1 MKLNINKIALSGLS
15 CFMLL
20 LAAFPLLQSCKGD
33 EDPMK
38 SVDLRYRVEDSYTV
52 KASNPDPVVFQVKS
66 TDPWEII
73 GEADWYT
80 ISPDKGEAGETQ
92 TVTITCKENTS
103 LDDRQDI
110 ITIKSDYWI
119 GKKFTLI
126 QKGTAFLTITGQET
140 EMAKEGATNTLTV
153 SSNQKWTAKVTD
165 GDNWLSI
172 TSTAAG
178 EGDGTI
184 SIVSTV
190 NKGEKRTGIITFYD
204 RHGAID
210 KEIECTQGGITLS
223 PEAPPMEAP
232 GNGKWFALQP
242 NAQKLEIDINADIEW
257 TASKEDEG
265 EEWYTIN
272 QEETTNGKLVI
283 DVIEH
288 TGSRVRTAIVLLTS
302 KADPGNDPV
311 VKQVK
316 FKQIYTPKS
325 ETMLIEKEINSSNK
339 FTKEN
344 LSPGEY
350 LAYLKKGSANYS
362 AADFSMIMTWQDEEG
377 NMRNVQ
383 YHIRNGLAQ
392 GQTSPWNNTINLAE
406 GNKYARNVKKGED
419 NIIGF
424 TIEENADVNP
434 AKANFIWNI
443 NGELFDLKGLKGLFN
458 PDNMPWNKISG
469 SDGALTLQC
478 TGAGAVYVDRV
489 EYKAP
494 VNWGD

>member
-1 MKLNINKIALSGLS
+1 MKLNLNKIALSGLS

-20 LAAFPLLQSCKGD
+20 VASPLLQSCKSD

-38 SVDLRYRVEDSYTV
+38 WVDLRYRVQDSYTV
-52 KASNPDPVVFQVKS
+52 KAANPDPIEFQVKS

-80 ISPDKGEAGETQ
+80 ISPDKGEAGEKQ

-110 ITIKSDYWI
+110 ITIKSDYWT

-126 QKGTAFLTITGQET
+126 QKGTAFLEITGQES
-140 EMAKEGATNTLTV
+140 EMTKEGTTKTLTV

-165 GDNWLSI
+165 GDSWLSI

-184 SIVSTV
+184 NIVSTA
-190 NKGEKRTGIITFYD
+190 NKGEKRTGIVTFYN
-204 RHGAID
+204 RNGVVD

-223 PEAPPMEAP
+223 PATPPAVPP

-242 NAQKLEIDINADIEW
+242 NAQKFEVTIDADIEW

-272 QEETTNGKLVI
+272 QNETTNNKLVI
-283 DVIEH
+283 DVLEH
-288 TGSRVRTAIVLLTS
+288 TGSRVRTAIVLITS

-325 ETMLIEKEINSSNK
+325 EIMQIQKEITSSGK
-339 FTKEN
+339 VTYEN

-350 LAYLKKGSANYS
+350 LAYLKPGSSNYS

-377 NMRNVQ
+377 NVRNVQ
-383 YHIRNGLAQ
+383 YHIKNGLAQ
-392 GQTSPWNNTINLAE
+392 GQTSPWNNTINLADLT
-406 GNKYARNVKKGED
+406 KYARNVKKNQD
-419 NIIGF
+419 NVFGF

-434 AKANFIWNI
+434 AKGNFIWNI
-443 NGELFDLKGLKGLFN
+443 NNELFNLKELKGLFN

-469 SDGALTLQC
+469 SDGVLTLQC
-478 TGAGAVYVDRV
+478 VGAGGVYVDRV
-489 EYKAP
+489 EFKAP